1 MRLNP
6 PKKITFWASIAIAL
20 VGFILY
26 ALTYAGVLGIVW
38 LGLIGVLL
46 MVAAF
51 VLLAMGLILKG
62 L

>member
-6 PKKITFWASIAIAL
+6 PKKITFWACIAIAL

-26 ALTYAGVLGIVW
+26 ALTYAGVLGIIW
-38 LGLIGVLL
+38 LGLVGVLL

>member
-26 ALTYAGVLGIVW
+26 ALTYAGVVGIVW

-46 MVAAF
+46 MAAAF
-51 VLLAMGLILKG
+51 VLLAMGLVLKG